1 MERQLEISCESYYDA
16 LEAYAGGADR
26 IELNCALEIG
36 GLTPSIATFLKIKEH
51 TNLKVICKVR
61 PRDGGFHY
69 NEEEIETMML
79 DAEVLLDNGADGIA
93 FGFLDQERD
102 IDIVH
107 TKKMI
112 SLIHSYGK
120 TAVFHHAI
128 DCVDDIDSA
137 MNILI
142 TLGIDRILTSGFQ
155 SSAIK
160 GQKMIAYLQNAY
172 GENVE
177 IMAGGNIDVKDV
189 KKLIE
194 HTSIYQMQCEC
205 RELMDSHDRKDIHNG
220 DEYYNKPISVVSKN
234 KVEEM
239 MIELN
244 K

>member
-1 MERQLEISCESYYDA
+1 MEYQLEISSESYYDA

-36 GLTPSIATFLKIKEH
+36 GLTPSIGTLLKIKEH
-51 TNLKVICKVR
+51 TDLKVICKVR
-61 PRDGGFHY
+61 PRDGGFYY

-112 SLIHSYGK
+112 SLIHSYYK

-142 TLGIDRILTSGFQ
+142 TLDIDRILTSGFQ

-160 GQKMIAYLQNAY
+160 GQKMITYLQNAY
-172 GENVE
+172 GESVE
-177 IMAGGNIDVKDV
+177 IMAGRNIDVKNV
-189 KKLIE
+189 KKLIDY
-194 HTSIYQMQCEC
+194 TGICQIQCEC
-205 RELMDSHDRKDIHNG
+205 RELMESHNIKDIHNG
-220 DEYYNKPISVVSKN
+220 DEYYDRPTSVVYKK
-234 KVEEM
+234 KVEEL
-239 MIELN
+239 MIEMN
-244 K
+244 R